1 MLNAECRVRNA
12 EFPLPSSF
20 RIHHSELRIR
30 KMITSKGNPKVKEIR
45 LLKQAQHRHARGEYF
60 IEGMRLVE
68 EALQHPGQFRKIVYS
83 PRLED
88 KARGAA
94 LLSAARKKIQDA
106 EWLYVSDEVME
117 RICDTQS
124 HQGIL
129 AVLKMKEGSFEE
141 ICQREGIIILLAG
154 LQDPGNLGT
163 IIRVAEAGA
172 VAGVILSKDT
182 IDPYNPKVV
191 RASMGSFFR
200 VPFLPDQDVQDCLKK
215 LRSRGC
221 RILATAVHGGPSFWE
236 VDFSKPTA
244 VLFGQ
249 EGAGLPSHLLEGA
262 DGLLTI
268 PMTPGVDSLN
278 VAMAAGLI
286 IYEVLRQKKS

>member
-1 MLNAECRVRNA
+1 
-12 EFPLPSSF
+12 
-20 RIHHSELRIR
+20 
-30 KMITSKGNPKVKEIR
+30 MITSKGNLRIKEIR
-45 LLKQAQHRHARGEYF
+45 LLKHAKHRHARGEYF
-60 IEGMRLVE
+60 IEGVRLVE
-68 EALQHPGQFRKIVYS
+68 EALNQSGQISKIAYS
-83 PRLED
+83 PRLE
-88 KARGAA
+88 KIARGVE
-94 LLSAARKKIQDA
+94 LLSVARRKIPDA
-106 EWLYVSDEVME
+106 EWLYVNDEVMGS
-117 RICDTQS
+117 ICDTQS

-129 AVLKMKEGSFEE
+129 AILKMKEGSFEE

-172 VAGVILSKDT
+172 VAGVILSKDA
-182 IDPYNPKVV
+182 INPYNPKVV

-278 VAMAAGLI
+278 VAMAASLI
-286 IYEVLRQKKS
+286 IYEAMRQKKS

>member
-1 MLNAECRVRNA
+1 MRNA
-12 EFPLPSSF
+12 EFPLPISF

-30 KMITSKGNPKVKEIR
+30 KMITSKGNLRIKEIR
-45 LLKQAQHRHARGEYF
+45 LLKQAKHRHARGEYF

-68 EALQHPGQFRKIVYS
+68 DALQHPEQFRKIIYS
-83 PRLED
+83 SRLEE

-94 LLSAARKKIQDA
+94 LLSAARKKIQEA
-106 EWLYVSDEVME
+106 EWLYVNDEVMGSV
-117 RICDTQS
+117 CDTQN

-129 AVLKMKEGSFEE
+129 AVLKMKEGSFAE
-141 ICQREGIIILLAG
+141 ICQREGIIVLLAG

-163 IIRVAEAGA
+163 ILRVAEAGA
-172 VAGVILSKDT
+172 AAGVILSKET

-200 VPFLPDQDVQDCLKK
+200 LPFLPDQDMGNSLKN
-215 LRSRGC
+215 LRSRGW

-249 EGAGLPSHLLEGA
+249 EGTGLPSRLLEGA

-278 VAMAAGLI
+278 VGMAAGLI
-286 IYEVLRQKKS
+286 IYEAWRQKKIDKQFDL

>member
-45 LLKQAQHRHARGEYF
+45 LLKQAQHRRARGEYF
-60 IEGMRLVE
+60 VEGVRLLE
-68 EALQHPGQFRKIVYS
+68 EALNQPGQFRKVAYS
-83 PRLED
+83 PRLE
-88 KARGAA
+88 KTTRGSELLFTAR
-94 LLSAARKKIQDA
+94 RKVPHA

-129 AVLKMKEGSFEE
+129 AVLEMKERSWEE
-141 ICQREGIIILLAG
+141 IYKRDGIILLLSG

-163 IIRVAEAGA
+163 IFRVAEAGA
-172 VAGVILSKDT
+172 AAGVILSQDM

-191 RASMGSFFR
+191 RASMGSLFR
-200 VPFLPDQDVQDCLKK
+200 VPFLRDQKMEDCLKK

-278 VAMAAGLI
+278 VAMAASLI
-286 IYEVLRQKKS
+286 IYEAMRQKKS

>member
-1 MLNAECRVRNA
+1 MRNA

-30 KMITSKGNPKVKEIR
+30 KMITSKGNLRIKEIR
-45 LLKQAQHRHARGEYF
+45 LLKQAKHRHARKEYF
-60 IEGMRLVE
+60 IEGVRLVE
-68 EALQHPGQFRKIVYS
+68 EALNQPGQFNKIAHS
-83 PRLED
+83 PRLE
-88 KARGAA
+88 KIPRGVA
-94 LLSAARKKIQDA
+94 LLCAARRKIPDA
-106 EWLYVSDEVME
+106 EWLYVNDEVMGS
-117 RICDTQS
+117 ICDTQN

-141 ICQREGIIILLAG
+141 ICQREGIILLLAG
-154 LQDPGNLGT
+154 LQDPGNLGA
-163 IIRVAEAGA
+163 IIRAAEAGA
-172 VAGVILSKDT
+172 VAGVILSKDA

-200 VPFLPDQDVQDCLKK
+200 LPFLPDQDMGDSLEK

-221 RILATAVHGGPSFWE
+221 RILATAVHSGPSFWE

-278 VAMAAGLI
+278 VAMAASLI
-286 IYEVLRQKKS
+286 IYEAMRQKKS